1 MKKYGR
7 DKPKEFPE
15 NFGSDLSLIHNSR
28 LYFVE
33 FQSVLIYYIGMYV
46 NFRNFLLI
54 YDLILHENEVFLLYF
69 LLLLEGAI
77 KEFVKGQL
85 ISKELF
91 GFFNS
96 SKKRTKNFCPNKLR
110 QKLTFSSSFFGRIED
125 IKVSF

>member
-7 DKPKEFPE
+7 GKSKEFPE

-69 LLLLEGAI
+69 LLLLEWAI
-77 KEFVKGQL
+77 KEFVSYNANLPRKGNVANIIWVKL
-85 ISKELF
+85 I
-91 GFFNS
+91 NS
-96 SKKRTKNFCPNKLR
+96 
-110 QKLTFSSSFFGRIED
+110 
-125 IKVSF
+125 

>member
-69 LLLLEGAI
+69 LLLLEWAI
-77 KEFVKGQL
+77 KEFVNYNATLPRKGNVANR
-85 ISKELF
+85 F
-91 GFFNS
+91 GQN
-96 SKKRTKNFCPNKLR
+96 
-110 QKLTFSSSFFGRIED
+110 
-125 IKVSF
+125 

>member
-15 NFGSDLSLIHNSR
+15 NFGWDLSQIHNSR

-54 YDLILHENEVFLLYF
+54 YDLILHENEVFLLFF

-77 KEFVKGQL
+77 KEFVSFNETLPRKGNVDL
-85 ISKELF
+85 VKIDLLVNLLCSM
-91 GFFNS
+91 
-96 SKKRTKNFCPNKLR
+96 SKKCC
-110 QKLTFSSSFFGRIED
+110 
-125 IKVSF
+125 

>member
-7 DKPKEFPE
+7 GKSKEFPE

-33 FQSVLIYYIGMYV
+33 FQSALIYYIGMYV
-46 NFRNFLLI
+46 NSYNFLLI

-77 KEFVKGQL
+77 KEFVSYNATL
-85 ISKELF
+85 PRKEDVANKF
-91 GFFNS
+91 GHN
-96 SKKRTKNFCPNKLR
+96 
-110 QKLTFSSSFFGRIED
+110 
-125 IKVSF
+125 

>member
-15 NFGSDLSLIHNSR
+15 NFGSDLSLIHDSR

-54 YDLILHENEVFLLYF
+54 YDLILHENEVLFLLYF

-85 ISKELF
+85 ISKGLF

-96 SKKRTKNFCPNKLR
+96 RMRDFPPV
-110 QKLTFSSSFFGRIED
+110 G
-125 IKVSF
+125 